1 MRVNIQWWHIDLDTK
16 KITKGIDSKKNS
28 VAVNMRRLKWNTE
41 YRQKIINRL
50 QSVYYV
56 MKGIVN
62 KMPDYKPG
70 KRIEFRSEEDT
81 KAYGRCCLHHD
92 RRKNEPTNI
101 TNKETR
107 IPKQIGVYIEHE
119 NRNVFVDI
127 RDL

>member
-1 MRVNIQWWHIDLDTK
+1 MRANIQWWHIDITTK

-50 QSVYYV
+50 QSVYYA

-62 KMPDYKPG
+62 KLPDYKC
-70 KRIEFRSEEDT
+70 KARVEFTESVEP
-81 KAYGRCCLHHD
+81 KAYGRCCLYHD
-92 RRKNEPTNI
+92 RRKQEPTNI
-101 TNKETR
+101 TNNDNR
-107 IPKQIGVYIEHE
+107 IPKQIGIYIEHE